1 MQTAQTPSGQNL
13 PDNTHDVQT
22 HREWAIIIDK
32 QSDAIRYVR
41 LAAWVGFAWVV
52 ASTILALFL
61 LKKGMQQMMG
71 ADTLENEKVFFLTL
85 AMENEKV
92 FFLTLAIVII
102 CIRFLLYS
110 VFSFFAGRAK
120 GWFSIIASALVFLLF
135 LGELFAATGALIY
148 KALFVGVIV
157 IAPLSVLSYVFW
169 AGLVGNWQ
177 NRKFTKGLRK

>member
-71 ADTLENEKVFFLTL
+71 ADTL
-85 AMENEKV
+85 ENEKV